1 MVPEATIEPHR
12 AVRIDEHTDAV
23 SVHLDNDQVITADA
37 VVVTAGAEPARPPI
51 KGWANARPLRSAAD
65 ALAIRA
71 ALDTSDGLVVVGA
84 GATGCQLATTAAI
97 THPDLRV
104 TIVDGADRP
113 LPGFRSSL
121 GKRTKEILI
130 ERGVEL
136 RLGER
141 VSTIKK
147 HSAVLDESGE
157 QVDGLVVWAGGFQ
170 ALGDAFGLGAT
181 REGRLVID
189 PMGRTAG
196 STRVFAAGDIAAHTN
211 ARSELRPM
219 SAQIAAQAG
228 KGVGVNVAAF
238 LTGKKLDA
246 LTLNDLGWVV
256 DLGGGQGVA
265 EVLGIPLADR
275 FTDRLVPLLHTAID
289 YRNLWQLGGV
299 SFMRAFGP
307 DGSATPTHDELIQDL
322 EAFGVDLD

>member
-1 MVPEATIEPHR
+1 MVPDATIEPHR
-12 AVRIDEHTDAV
+12 ALRIDEHDDAV
-23 SVHLDNDQVITADA
+23 TVFLDNGTEITADA
-37 VVVTAGAEPARPPI
+37 VIVTAGAVPARPPI
-51 KGWANARPLRSAAD
+51 KGWTKSRPLRSAAD
-65 ALAIRA
+65 ALAIRST
-71 ALDTSDGLVVVGA
+71 LESSDGLVVVGA
-84 GATGCQLATTAAI
+84 GATGCQLAATAAI
-97 THPDLRV
+97 IHPELAV
-104 TIVDGADRP
+104 TIIDGADRP
-113 LPGFRSSL
+113 LPGFRHSL
-121 GKRTKEILI
+121 GKRAAEILTQ
-130 ERGVEL
+130 RGVEL

-147 HSAVLDESGE
+147 QSAVLDESGE
-157 QVDGLVVWAGGFQ
+157 QIDGTVVWAGGFQ
-170 ALGDAFGLGAT
+170 SQGDAFGLGAT

-189 PMGRTAG
+189 PTGRTTG

-228 KGVGVNVAAF
+228 KGVGANVAAF
-238 LTGKKLDA
+238 MTGQRLEP

-265 EVLGIPLADR
+265 EVLGLPLADR

-307 DGSATPTHDELIQDL
+307 GGSAAPTHDELAKDL